1 MDAHAITNAR
11 KRSRAVGDFD
21 PKAAYD
27 FKPPEVVRMNPHLP
41 CFKCGDCTCSITH
54 ETECLKESSPREGG
68 LSV

>member
-1 MDAHAITNAR
+1 M
-11 KRSRAVGDFD
+11 GDFD